1 MQIFSNQTWKNLE
14 DCACGKKIVL
24 FGVGSFSRVFLERYK
39 ELRLIAV
46 VDNDIRKQGL
56 KVKDVIGETK
66 IQEVDDMTVFAPDVL
81 LEYGDANEMIVVVA
95 SVHDHE
101 IARQLEGL
109 GIYNVFSI
117 PKMEENSRERK
128 NNDLLRLQYIEKFCD
143 LPIENK
149 KVCIMM
155 GNYGGH
161 GYYITKALLE
171 MTRDVE
177 IVWIVRSPRFDVPDR
192 VRIVFDGDWK
202 NYYKELETAKIWIYD
217 NLVPGFI
224 RKRDEQ
230 IYIQVKHWSSITLKK
245 FYMDDIKYALE
256 DKMRS
261 NSEKNAEIMDYIFS
275 GSQFDEESCNRGFL
289 FRGDY
294 VRIGSPRSDA
304 LFDGNNRKKVCEK
317 YNVASDTKLALVSP
331 TYRDIAVPDY
341 IVDKVCMDL
350 DFEQLKCSLEA
361 RFGGEWKILLR
372 LHPSIAM
379 EASKLTLPEYVIDTS
394 IYENSQELVAASE
407 IMITDYSS
415 IMFEPAFVNKP
426 VFLYAPDRETYI
438 NEERELLLDYD
449 ELPFS
454 IARSNEELVNEI
466 KEFSVDM
473 YEKNVKAFFA
483 KYGVCEDG
491 HASERAARFIMKLI
505 NI

>member
-1 MQIFSNQTWKNLE
+1 
-14 DCACGKKIVL
+14 
-24 FGVGSFSRVFLERYK
+24 
-39 ELRLIAV
+39 
-46 VDNDIRKQGL
+46 
-56 KVKDVIGETK
+56 
-66 IQEVDDMTVFAPDVL
+66 
-81 LEYGDANEMIVVVA
+81 
-95 SVHDHE
+95 
-101 IARQLEGL
+101 
-109 GIYNVFSI
+109 
-117 PKMEENSRERK
+117 
-128 NNDLLRLQYIEKFCD
+128 
-143 LPIENK
+143 
-149 KVCIMM
+149 
-155 GNYGGH
+155 
-161 GYYITKALLE
+161 
-171 MTRDVE
+171 
-177 IVWIVRSPRFDVPDR
+177 
-192 VRIVFDGDWK
+192 
-202 NYYKELETAKIWIYD
+202 
-217 NLVPGFI
+217 
-224 RKRDEQ
+224 
-230 IYIQVKHWSSITLKK
+230 
-245 FYMDDIKYALE
+245 
-256 DKMRS
+256 
-261 NSEKNAEIMDYIFS
+261 
-275 GSQFDEESCNRGFL
+275 
-289 FRGDY
+289 
-294 VRIGSPRSDA
+294 
-304 LFDGNNRKKVCEK
+304 
-317 YNVASDTKLALVSP
+317 
-331 TYRDIAVPDY
+331 
-341 IVDKVCMDL
+341 MDL